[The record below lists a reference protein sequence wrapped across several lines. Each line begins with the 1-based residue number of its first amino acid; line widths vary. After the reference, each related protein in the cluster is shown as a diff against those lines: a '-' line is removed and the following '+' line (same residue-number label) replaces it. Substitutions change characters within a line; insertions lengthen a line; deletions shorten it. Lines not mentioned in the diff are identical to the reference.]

1 MSQPQPPAGAMKRR
15 SGEMVTGTFLAA
27 QDPDP
32 VEHHVADGARVI
44 LSCDHASNRVPQSL
58 VQLGL
63 GDEMLARHIG
73 WDIGAAAVTRRLAPA
88 LGAAAVLAGYSR
100 LVIDCN
106 RDPDDP
112 SSIPATSDDVAIP
125 GNRTLSAAARQARR
139 AAIFAP
145 YHAAL
150 TDLIETA
157 LGRGVVPALISI
169 HSFTPTLGGKV
180 RPWHIGVLWDGDGRI
195 ASPLLTALRGDA
207 VLVVGDNEPYSAR
220 QPAGYTM
227 RHHALE
233 RGLPHVA
240 IEIRQDEIADDAGA
254 AMWAGR
260 LAAVLRPILNDGAL
274 YRLWQK

>member
-15 SGEMVTGTFLAA
+15 SGEMVTRTLLTA

-32 VEHHVADGARVI
+32 VERHIAHGAHVI
-44 LSCDHASNRVPQSL
+44 LSCDHASNRVPQNL
-58 VQLGL
+58 AQLGL
-63 GDEMLARHIG
+63 GDEVLARHIG
-73 WDIGAAAVTRRLAPA
+73 WDIGAAAVTRRMAPA

-112 SSIPATSDDVAIP
+112 SSIPATSDDVVIP
-125 GNRTLSAAARQARR
+125 GNRTLSAVARQARR

-150 TDLIETA
+150 TDLIERT
-157 LGRGVVPALISI
+157 LRRGVVPALISI
-169 HSFTPTLGGKV
+169 HSFTPTLGGEA
-180 RPWHIGVLWDGDGRI
+180 RRWHVGILWDGDGRI
-195 ASPLLTALRGDA
+195 ASPLLRALRGDA
-207 VLVVGDNEPYSAR
+207 ALVVGDNEPYSAR

-254 AMWAGR
+254 AMWTER
-260 LAAVLRPILNDGAL
+260 LAVALRPILNDSAL